1 MAKKAKI
8 EKAQGVL
15 SSESSVESRKEAA
28 EKRSGKNTTTA
39 LGPIAMP
46 PRGWADKW
54 LG

>member
-39 LGPIAMP
+39 LGPMP